1 MKKMSKK
8 KILVINDYFLP
19 AQGAGGI
26 VKSLKISFEF
36 LSDEYSFFVCTRA
49 HDVGADE
56 FFEEA
61 RRDAW
66 FQGKNFKALYIKGL
80 YDYLKFLIE
89 LRSNEY
95 HKIYFNSV
103 FSFWFSIFPI
113 LFLRLTSRKPFYG
126 KVIIAPR
133 GELMDGALNTR
144 KYKKK
149 LFLGITKIVNMYSN
163 VSWHS
168 SNQLESKFIEKVFGS
183 DVEIKQAQ
191 DLSTRNSLH
200 FNAECVGLSSIL
212 KLTFV
217 SRITPKKNLSFL
229 LQVLRKCDFP
239 ISLTIVGPSEDPIYW
254 EICERGIKDLPKNIT
269 VEVIGPVDYEQ
280 VDQYYLN
287 ADLLALPTLGE
298 NFGHVFVEAMTAG
311 AGLITSKNN
320 IWSTSGLESIMCEE
334 LIINSWVKKLKFYFE
349 KSTLAK
355 IKMRNEIQ
363 LFVCKKIHD
372 SDDLTQ
378 NIELFR

>member
-1 MKKMSKK
+1 MSKK

-26 VKSLKISFEF
+26 VKSLKNSFEF

-113 LFLRLTSRKPFYG
+113 LFLRLTFRKPFYG
-126 KVIIAPR
+126 K
-133 GELMDGALNTR
+133 
-144 KYKKK
+144 
-149 LFLGITKIVNMYSN
+149 
-163 VSWHS
+163 
-168 SNQLESKFIEKVFGS
+168 LESKFIEKVFGS

-229 LQVLRKCDFP
+229 LQV
-239 ISLTIVGPSEDPIYW
+239 
-254 EICERGIKDLPKNIT
+254 
-269 VEVIGPVDYEQ
+269 
-280 VDQYYLN
+280 
-287 ADLLALPTLGE
+287 
-298 NFGHVFVEAMTAG
+298 
-311 AGLITSKNN
+311 
-320 IWSTSGLESIMCEE
+320 
-334 LIINSWVKKLKFYFE
+334 
-349 KSTLAK
+349 
-355 IKMRNEIQ
+355 
-363 LFVCKKIHD
+363 
-372 SDDLTQ
+372 
-378 NIELFR
+378 